1 MFCKSSRLPARMISD
16 SLKAG
21 KQRQSETTKGDNA
34 RFEANACKYLRKL
47 SFSALPPAWFH
58 IKCDENKEKTV
69 ALRIH
74 WLSQKSTRIWSWYHL
89 YIIWMCDDKMLHA
102 KDLRGRTSGFSHNV
116 RRVEHKRSRWMSHV
130 RGFLKYGLLSM
141 WGDTHGLENNP
152 NEDVRQTFWLEVLW
166 WFVSAS

>member
-58 IKCDENKEKTV
+58 IECDENQKKK
-69 ALRIH
+69 
-74 WLSQKSTRIWSWYHL
+74 LSPYVYMDCHKNLPESDRDTICTLSECVTIRCCMQKICGVGRAGFPTTCAESNTNDHVGCRMLGAFWSTGSCLCGETHT
-89 YIIWMCDDKMLHA
+89 
-102 KDLRGRTSGFSHNV
+102 DLRTI
-116 RRVEHKRSRWMSHV
+116 
-130 RGFLKYGLLSM
+130 
-141 WGDTHGLENNP
+141 
-152 NEDVRQTFWLEVLW
+152 QTKT
-166 WFVSAS
+166 FVKPFG